1 MQVGIGIALTVV
13 LLFCTV
19 NCHPARRIMLTG
31 IRRPRPQGQP
41 LKPSKTRRRKVLRA
55 GLNVLMAIGEGVL
68 EEEGQRNDVAAAAAE

>member
-19 NCHPARRIMLTG
+19 NCHPARRILLTG

-41 LKPSKTRRRKVLRA
+41 LRPRKTRRRKVLRA

-68 EEEGQRNDVAAAAAE
+68 EEEQQNELAAAVAAE